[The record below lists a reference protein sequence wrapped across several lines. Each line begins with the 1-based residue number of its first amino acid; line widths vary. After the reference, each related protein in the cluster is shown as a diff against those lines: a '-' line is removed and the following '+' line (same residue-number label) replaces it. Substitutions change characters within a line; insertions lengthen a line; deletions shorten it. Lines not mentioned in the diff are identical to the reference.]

1 MSLDTI
7 EINFSTEGIWVINS
21 ILAIIM
27 FGVALGITI
36 EDFKRLFKT
45 PKILLT
51 GIITQFIILPLVT
64 FLLVLLIQP
73 APSIALG
80 MFMVAACPGGNIS
93 NFMTQMAKGNTALSV
108 SLTAFATLVAV
119 FMTPLN
125 LSFWGNCYAP
135 TSAILERV
143 ALDPFALVK
152 IVSLILGLPL
162 IIGMYIRYKNE
173 TLASKIAKIL
183 RPFSITVFIAMIIG
197 AFYQNTSIFI
207 AHIHYVF
214 FIVLAH
220 NIVAIGTGYFA
231 AKVMRLGPEIE
242 RTLSIE
248 IGIQNSGLGLML
260 IFSFFNGLG
269 GMALLVAFWAIWDII
284 SGLLLAW
291 FWSQKKY
298 NEKNSV

>member
-93 NFMTQMAKGNTALSV
+93 NFMTQMAKGNTAR
-108 SLTAFATLVAV
+108 A
-119 FMTPLN
+119 
-125 LSFWGNCYAP
+125 
-135 TSAILERV
+135 E
-143 ALDPFALVK
+143 
-152 IVSLILGLPL
+152 LG
-162 IIGMYIRYKNE
+162 K
-173 TLASKIAKIL
+173 
-183 RPFSITVFIAMIIG
+183 
-197 AFYQNTSIFI
+197 
-207 AHIHYVF
+207 
-214 FIVLAH
+214 
-220 NIVAIGTGYFA
+220 
-231 AKVMRLGPEIE
+231 
-242 RTLSIE
+242 
-248 IGIQNSGLGLML
+248 
-260 IFSFFNGLG
+260 
-269 GMALLVAFWAIWDII
+269 
-284 SGLLLAW
+284 
-291 FWSQKKY
+291 
-298 NEKNSV
+298 